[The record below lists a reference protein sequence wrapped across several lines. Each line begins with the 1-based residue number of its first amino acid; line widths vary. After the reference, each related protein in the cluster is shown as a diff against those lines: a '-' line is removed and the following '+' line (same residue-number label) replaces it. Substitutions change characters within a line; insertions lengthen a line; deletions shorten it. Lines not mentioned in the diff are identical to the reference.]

1 MLTLTADPYLGVEQQ
16 LELNFYNNLILKTI
30 MSTAEK
36 PPSSSKFSFKNLF
49 GKYLPSQ
56 RAESKQDV
64 LASLKMA
71 ELDGIVA
78 RDAYD
83 MMQRVMTVSDLKV
96 RDIMI
101 PRSNMVHV
109 ERDDDLDRCLDI
121 MVESAHSR
129 FPVVDNE
136 KDQIVGVL
144 LAKDLLRY
152 FDDDNKQKFNLRDLT
167 RRVVF
172 VPESKR
178 LNVLL
183 ADFRNNRNHMA
194 MVVDEYG
201 SVAGLVTIE
210 DVLEQIVGDIEDE
223 HDFDEEE
230 SMIRELDGGEII
242 IKAVLPIDEFNDHFK
257 SYLNEGASDTVGG
270 LISQTVGHVPQNG
283 EKINIENFQFEVV
296 HADSRRVHLIRVIA
310 PQ

>member
-1 MLTLTADPYLGVEQQ
+1 MRW
-16 LELNFYNNLILKTI
+16 
-30 MSTAEK
+30 
-36 PPSSSKFSFKNLF
+36 
-49 GKYLPSQ
+49 LPNP
-56 RAESKQDV
+56 RAETKADV
-64 LASLKMA
+64 LENLRIA
-71 ELDGIVA
+71 EQDGILA

-83 MMQRVMTVSDLKV
+83 MMQRVMHVSELKV

-101 PRSNMVHV
+101 PRSNMVSI
-109 ERDDDLDRCLDI
+109 EKDEDLDRCLDV

-136 KDQIVGVL
+136 RDQIIGIL

-167 RRVVF
+167 RPVVF

-183 ADFRNNRNHMA
+183 SDFRENRNHMA
-194 MVVDEYG
+194 VVVDEYA

-223 HDFDEEE
+223 HDFEDEE
-230 SMIRELDGGEII
+230 SMIREVSEEETI
-242 IKAVLPIDEFNDHFK
+242 IKAVLPVDEFNQHFGTK
-257 SYLNEGASDTVGG
+257 LIETSSDTVGG
-270 LISQTVGHVPQNG
+270 LISQTMGHVPQRG
-283 EKINIENFQFEVV
+283 EQVEIDDLQFEIV
-296 HADSRRVHLIRVIA
+296 HADSRRVHLISVKR
-310 PQ
+310 